1 MSSCVSAKMNK
12 QGGMI
17 LILALILMLL
27 LSLLMLS
34 AIETSLLETKMSNY
48 DSNKM
53 QTFYRAENL
62 LIQYEQKIAQGE
74 KTASAEIID
83 NDICGITF
91 YRITVAEKRN
101 GASSILQSTFAKIGD
116 ITHCD
121 PKPIIQ
127 QGRQSWRLL
136 Q

>member
-1 MSSCVSAKMNK
+1 MQK
-12 QGGMI
+12 QTGMI
-17 LILALILMLL
+17 FIVVMLFVFI
-27 LSLLMLS
+27 LSLLTMSELES
-34 AIETSLLETKMSNY
+34 TLLETKMSNY